1 MNRVEPRGGKVF
13 ELSADSA
20 PEYLLQRKVTRPS
33 ERVSCRELGGGV
45 SNTVILVETDSER
58 FILKQ
63 ALPQLRVEAEWL
75 ADRSRAVRERNALDD
90 AGRLLPQGWTPRVLW
105 SDDGNFLYAMEA
117 AEEPHEF
124 WKNHLLAGR
133 IDPHLGRRAG
143 VALGLTIRGSWR
155 SERFARVYGD
165 RTAFDQLRTDPYY
178 RVIAERNPDFAGAVA
193 EWLPETAAWRV
204 ALVHGDW
211 SPKNMIVTRGG
222 MVFIDYE
229 CAHFGDPSFDA
240 AFCLNHFLLKSFYR
254 PALAESYLR
263 LGRVF
268 FTWTLA
274 VLPSEALRDF
284 ERMTARHLGFL
295 LLARVDGKSPAEY
308 ITDERTRDMIRETAK
323 TVIRERTATV
333 EGCLGIAARG
343 VARCA

>member
-1 MNRVEPRGGKVF
+1 MSRVETRRNEIF
-13 ELSADSA
+13 ELSAESA
-20 PEYLLQRKVTRPS
+20 PAYLLQRKVTRPG
-33 ERVSCRELGGGV
+33 EQVLCRELGGGV
-45 SNTVILVETDSER
+45 SNTVILVEKGSER

-75 ADRSRAVRERNALDD
+75 ADRSRAVRERNALED
-90 AGRLLPQGWTPRVLW
+90 AARLLPKGWTPRVLW

-117 AEEPHEF
+117 AQEPHEF

-133 IDPHLGRRAG
+133 IDPLLARRTG
-143 VALGLTIRGSWR
+143 VALGLTIRGTWR
-155 SERFARVYGD
+155 SERFEQIYRD

-178 RVIAERNPDFAGAVA
+178 RVIAERNPDVAAAVA

-211 SPKNMIVTRGG
+211 SPKNMIVTPGG

-254 PALAESYLR
+254 PALAESYLH

-274 VLPSEALRDF
+274 VLPPEALRDF

-308 ITDERTRDMIRETAK
+308 ITAERTRNEIRETAK
-323 TVIRERTATV
+323 IMIHERTATV

-343 VARCA
+343 VGRCG